1 MSSRFHQD
9 DLSADRSP
17 KGGVYVELF
26 GGSQDGELLRT
37 KKRWDFIT
45 HAQEISIEGS
55 GGAENEQVRTIETL
69 YEYCGCY
76 RLCKGYGRI
85 YKYECSE
92 VKLYEPEEIDELCD
106 ECNDQAGLSE
116 FEGIRPEDLLGT
128 RGADQCPDDPNE
140 C

>member
-17 KGGVYVELF
+17 KDGVYIELF
-26 GGSQDGELLRT
+26 GGSQDGELLNP

-55 GGAENEQVRTIETL
+55 ECLESQQVRTIETL

-76 RLCKGYGRI
+76 RLCEGLGRI

-92 VKLYEPEEIDELCD
+92 VKLYEPEEIDEFCD
-106 ECNDQAGLSE
+106 ECNDQAGLSK
-116 FEGIRPEDLLGT
+116 FEGIRPEDLLGA
-128 RGADQCPDDPNE
+128 RGADQCQDDPNE